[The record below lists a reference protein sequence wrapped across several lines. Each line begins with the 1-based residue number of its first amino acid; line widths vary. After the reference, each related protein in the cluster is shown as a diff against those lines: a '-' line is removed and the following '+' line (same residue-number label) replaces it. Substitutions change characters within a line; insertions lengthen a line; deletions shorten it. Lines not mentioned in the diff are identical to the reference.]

1 MFSKETKTVTLHSYN
16 DSGLYDGS
24 FEYLW
29 VVGTG
34 LAANTTLIPPLPIK
48 HGFTVLWNGDD
59 WEYKNNKV
67 VLNTTYLLKPLTR
80 KQFKLALLDKGLLDE
95 LEDSISNIN
104 DTTTKRRI
112 QIEYTESTE
121 FVRTSEVIKTM
132 FTLLNKTEEEINS
145 FWQYALTL

>member
-1 MFSKETKTVTLHSYN
+1 MKYFKLNKEIYAFEL
-16 DSGLYDGS
+16 DGS
-24 FEYLW
+24 QDDYIQDGMIQMSSEEVDRHINPDKYLSEQQ
-29 VVGTG
+29 
-34 LAANTTLIPPLPIK
+34 K
-48 HGFTVLWNGDD
+48 QD
-59 WEYKNNKV
+59 K
-67 VLNTTYLLKPLTR
+67 LTKSLRSLSR
-80 KQFKLALLDKGLLDE
+80 KQFKLALLDKGLLDA

-145 FWQYALTL
+145 FWQHALTL

>member
-1 MFSKETKTVTLHSYN
+1 MKYFKLNNEVYAFEL
-16 DSGLYDGS
+16 DGS
-24 FEYLW
+24 QDDIIQPNMIQMSSEEVDRHINPDKYLSEQQ
-29 VVGTG
+29 
-34 LAANTTLIPPLPIK
+34 K
-48 HGFTVLWNGDD
+48 QD
-59 WEYKNNKV
+59 K
-67 VLNTTYLLKPLTR
+67 LTKSLRSLSR
-80 KQFKLALLDKGLLDE
+80 KQFKLALLDKGLLDA

-145 FWQYALTL
+145 FWQQALTL

>member
-1 MFSKETKTVTLHSYN
+1 MKYFKLNSEVYAFEL
-16 DSGLYDGS
+16 DGS
-24 FEYLW
+24 QDTYIQPNMIQMSSEEVDRHINPDKYLSEQQ
-29 VVGTG
+29 
-34 LAANTTLIPPLPIK
+34 K
-48 HGFTVLWNGDD
+48 QD
-59 WEYKNNKV
+59 K
-67 VLNTTYLLKPLTR
+67 LTKSLRSLSR
-80 KQFKLALLDKGLLDE
+80 KQFKLALLDKGLLDA

-145 FWQYALTL
+145 FWQHALTL

>member
-1 MFSKETKTVTLHSYN
+1 MKYFKLNNEVYAFEL
-16 DSGLYDGS
+16 DGS
-24 FEYLW
+24 QDDIIQPNMIQMSSEEVDRHINPDKYLSEQQ
-29 VVGTG
+29 
-34 LAANTTLIPPLPIK
+34 K
-48 HGFTVLWNGDD
+48 QD
-59 WEYKNNKV
+59 K
-67 VLNTTYLLKPLTR
+67 LTKSLRSLSR
-80 KQFKLALLDKGLLDE
+80 KQFKLALLDKWLLDA

-145 FWQYALTL
+145 FWQQALTL

>member
-1 MFSKETKTVTLHSYN
+1 MKYYN
-16 DSGLYDGS
+16 KNNEVFAFESDGS
-24 FEYLW
+24 QDDYIQDGMIQMSSEEVDRHINPDKYL
-29 VVGTG
+29 TEQQKQEK
-34 LAANTTLIPPLPIK
+34 LTKSLR
-48 HGFTVLWNGDD
+48 
-59 WEYKNNKV
+59 
-67 VLNTTYLLKPLTR
+67 LLSR
-80 KQFKLALLDKGLLDE
+80 KQFKLALLDKELLDK
-95 LEDSISNIN
+95 LEDSMLNIN

>member
-1 MFSKETKTVTLHSYN
+1 MKYFKLNQDVYAFES
-16 DSGLYDGS
+16 DGS
-24 FEYLW
+24 QDDYIQEGMIQMSSDEIDRHINPDNYL
-29 VVGTG
+29 TEQQKQEK
-34 LAANTTLIPPLPIK
+34 LTKSLR
-48 HGFTVLWNGDD
+48 
-59 WEYKNNKV
+59 
-67 VLNTTYLLKPLTR
+67 LLSR
-80 KQFKLALLDKGLLDE
+80 KQFKLALLDKELLDE

-121 FVRTSEVIKTM
+121 FVRNSEVVKTM